1 MKFKLLTMSA
11 LLAGAAVYAEEAPVV
26 SGYVH
31 GTASFTDTDQNG
43 DKGDIGFNLQ
53 EGAVY
58 LQKKTNLVGLMVDMP
73 ISGNSATQKVDI
85 DFYAKGQAYAH
96 NTYDS
101 GIMFQLGQW
110 DGILGAEAS
119 DSVDTVFN
127 TGGSVAASMPAVH
140 RGLLLGYTAGAVGIK
155 AFVANPTT
163 TLTNATATSVNQDK
177 IESGMNLSFDLSG
190 IKLNVGG
197 MYGRASGAHH
207 YLITLVASYAAES
220 WNTALEF
227 DYLKDKDV
235 VRFRNG
241 GKYLTAL
248 HFNYLMSDV
257 LSLGLRGEHL
267 QHGDSSV
274 STATIGPK
282 YEVAKDVS
290 LRAEYFIKNQ
300 AHTFADGGK
309 GGEQYYT
316 HALVFGAVARF

>member
-73 ISGNSATQKVDI
+73 FSGNRSTQKVDI

-119 DSVDTVFN
+119 DSIDT
-127 TGGSVAASMPAVH
+127 
-140 RGLLLGYTAGAVGIK
+140 
-155 AFVANPTT
+155 
-163 TLTNATATSVNQDK
+163 
-177 IESGMNLSFDLSG
+177 
-190 IKLNVGG
+190 
-197 MYGRASGAHH
+197 
-207 YLITLVASYAAES
+207 
-220 WNTALEF
+220 
-227 DYLKDKDV
+227 
-235 VRFRNG
+235 
-241 GKYLTAL
+241 
-248 HFNYLMSDV
+248 HFNMHS
-257 LSLGLRGEHL
+257 
-267 QHGDSSV
+267 
-274 STATIGPK
+274 
-282 YEVAKDVS
+282 
-290 LRAEYFIKNQ
+290 
-300 AHTFADGGK
+300 
-309 GGEQYYT
+309 
-316 HALVFGAVARF
+316 